1 MQSADGFGRRRRD
14 FCLRLFIEQSRINVR
29 KAFNFLPL
37 NRHAGE
43 ALDATRVAHVFFS
56 DERERITTGLR
67 AARAADAVHVIF
79 GVFWDIVVDHMR
91 DARDVQT
98 TRSDVGRDEN
108 FEFA

>member
-14 FCLRLFIEQSRINVR
+14 FCLRLFIEQRRVNVR
-29 KAFNFLPL
+29 KAFDFLPL
-37 NRHAGE
+37 NRHASE
-43 ALDATRVAHVFFS
+43 ALNATRVAHVFFS

-79 GVFWDIVVDHMR
+79 GVFRNVVVDHMR
-91 DARDVQT
+91 DTRDIQA
-98 TRSDVGRDEN
+98 TRRDVGRDEN